1 MWENK
6 SRGCSRAMEA
16 VLQGRRGAEAGRGT
30 GRQGLHRRTRLE
42 KWHAVSQAGGQGG
55 GCRIQNLHWGRRG
68 KKLAMR
74 TLASHVV
81 GSQPNQSKARVQGI
95 KWCSGGIY
103 RLQRCGVDGSMAAGP
118 RASGRLSPAVRP

>member
-1 MWENK
+1 MR
-6 SRGCSRAMEA
+6 SR
-16 VLQGRRGAEAGRGT
+16 
-30 GRQGLHRRTRLE
+30 
-42 KWHAVSQAGGQGG
+42 KQGG
-55 GCRIQNLHWGRRG
+55 RAGAAGSKICTGGGG

-74 TLASHVV
+74 ALASHVV